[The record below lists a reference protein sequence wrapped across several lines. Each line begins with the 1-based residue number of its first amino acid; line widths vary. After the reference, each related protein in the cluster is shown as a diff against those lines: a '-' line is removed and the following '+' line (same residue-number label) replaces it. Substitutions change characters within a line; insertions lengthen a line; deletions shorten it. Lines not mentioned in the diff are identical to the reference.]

1 MVHGEIFLQFMQLK
15 IRVYFFNPYL
25 DSIENMLPIINS
37 LWLAQLF
44 QLEILHLEIVNELYG
59 VRNTIERVAEKN
71 GN

>member
-15 IRVYFFNPYL
+15 NKAVFFNPYL
-25 DSIENMLPIINS
+25 DSIESMLPIINS

>member
-15 IRVYFFNPYL
+15 NKAVFFNPYL
-25 DSIENMLPIINS
+25 DSIESMLPIINS

-44 QLEILHLEIVNELYG
+44 QLEILHLEIANELYG
-59 VRNTIERVAEKN
+59 VRKTIERVAEKN